1 MRQYVSLCF
10 GTNKASKVRTLS
22 QPSWLMLEL
31 AQHVMIDDR
40 QYREV
45 RYLELELAQHPRI
58 DDRQ

>member
-10 GTNKASKVRTLS
+10 GTNKASKVSTLS

-31 AQHVMIDDR
+31 AQHVMIDDT
-40 QYREV
+40 QQTEQS
-45 RYLELELAQHPRI
+45 YLELELAQHARI